1 MQNPEIY
8 RFSQTPFVPNSRLP
22 VLIYRNVLP
31 QPHQEET
38 AKQFLENN
46 QWLRGGT
53 FGAFSRHHF
62 HPNTHECYAVFQG
75 SSTLLIG
82 VGPTEDEKGG
92 QKVFMEAGDVII
104 LPAGVS
110 HCTKDIHEDY
120 KYLGVYPKGS
130 QKWKNEWCKDGG
142 RCSSLRE
149 EAESVPTPEWDPV
162 HGLKGPLSELWA

>member
-1 MQNPEIY
+1 MDP
-8 RFSQTPFVPNSRLP
+8 
-22 VLIYRNVLP
+22 
-31 QPHQEET
+31 
-38 AKQFLENN
+38 
-46 QWLRGGT
+46 
-53 FGAFSRHHF
+53 
-62 HPNTHECYAVFQG
+62 AVFQG

-92 QKVFMEAGDVII
+92 QKVLMEAGDVII

-110 HCTKDIHEDY
+110 HCTQDIHEDY
-120 KYLGVYPKGS
+120 KYLGVYPKVRSPFQAEITILISRKGS

-162 HGLKGPLSELWA
+162 HGLKGPLSKLWA